1 AEHDTAVLGGG
12 GMAEQSSA
20 WLGGGGM
27 AEQSSA
33 WPGGCV
39 LPGQSSAWLGGGG
52 ITEHD
57 TVFASDS
64 IPLWCALP
72 GPASRLRS
80 RPPVQRSTPRPSD
93 PARPVHDAQIP
104 PASSEVHTTS
114 RVRSPRNRSRA
125 NSSGSPDRA

>member
-1 AEHDTAVLGGG
+1 
-12 GMAEQSSA
+12 MAEQSVSA

-33 WPGGCV
+33 V
-39 LPGQSSAWLGGGG
+39 LGGGG

-57 TVFASDS
+57 TAFMSNS
-64 IPLWCALP
+64 IPIM
-72 GPASRLRS
+72 LRRI
-80 RPPVQRSTPRPSD
+80 RPLRPD
-93 PARPVHDAQIP
+93 QIP
-104 PASSEVHTTS
+104 PASSEVHITT